1 MHPQQSTSLSSW
13 YNYSIKSFLHIL
25 NFTFYTGFLQK
36 FGAFL
41 ILRPLGKQN
50 ILKHPVVPRDTCW
63 ECISGEHG
71 KGTPAHTYICDK
83 GKWADKHSGDGLS
96 SLTIY
101 AGFFSAIVKKGKK
114 NTINQ
119 KEKRKHCELIN
130 TELFPYDSS

>member
-1 MHPQQSTSLSSW
+1 MHPQQSTSFSSW

-101 AGFFSAIVKKGKK
+101 VCKGKK
-114 NTINQ
+114 NWIYQ
-119 KEKRKHCELIN
+119 K
-130 TELFPYDSS
+130 

>member
-25 NFTFYTGFLQK
+25 NFTFYTGFFKK

-101 AGFFSAIVKKGKK
+101 VCKGNTFFFYI
-114 NTINQ
+114 INIYFH
-119 KEKRKHCELIN
+119 KASFTNMC
-130 TELFPYDSS
+130 Y